1 MTVIKADKSKAMG
14 GWGLALGLLVGM
26 IGLGGV
32 AGCKAGKE
40 VRPGAMVEVPVGV
53 VDAGSL
59 VGVVRFLGKV
69 PAAVRM
75 DMSLDPGCGGAGAG
89 AVYAEQY
96 VVHEVGSGAEG
107 GAKEQRLGNVFV
119 YVKSGPVAG
128 AASGARNAVSQVA
141 GGAESGTAVVVD
153 QVGCRYTPHVVGVMR
168 GGVVEFRNSDNTM
181 HNIHTMPLEGKG
193 VNVGQAAMGKPMVV
207 KFDTAELM
215 VPVRCDVHPWMN
227 AFVNVVDT
235 PFFAVTDAEGRFSLK
250 GLPPGEYVLGAVHEK
265 LGEQTLKV
273 TVTAKQTSK
282 AEFQFAMQ

>member
-119 YVKSGPVAG
+119 YVKSGPVG
-128 AASGARNAVSQVA
+128 VGSGVVLQVS
-141 GGAESGTAVVVD
+141 GGPATVVD

-193 VNVGQAAMGKPMVV
+193 MNVGQAAMGKPMVV

>member
-59 VGVVRFLGKV
+59 VGVVRFLGKM

-119 YVKSGPVAG
+119 YVKSGPVG
-128 AASGARNAVSQVA
+128 VGSGVVLQVS
-141 GGAESGTAVVVD
+141 GGPATVVD

-193 VNVGQAAMGKPMVV
+193 MNVGQAAMGKPMVV

-265 LGEQTLKV
+265 LGGQTLKV